1 MISTI
6 KADFVAMGRV
16 LLCVLLL
23 AASVQLC
30 VASTAEGALVV
41 AELSDHVNAPVVTES
56 AKKQAQSIVA
66 QAKVQAAA
74 IKAKADGVMEQADGM
89 KQKIEEAQ
97 AEIQKQKRTLKVE
110 TKATKQALTQATQT
124 AAQAQTDGAVAA
136 KASQD
141 AQVVQK
147 RVVQKAA
154 ETKKEEKKT
163 LGKLEATKV
172 MAAAKAAEQME
183 SATAQTID
191 ASQAKADAT
200 TQMKEATAAK
210 EALSAEIVK
219 VNAAHQRNK
228 DLENKL
234 NDETKKE
241 EAKSAEAQKAVGEVQ
256 LAKSKIKLA
265 AKAAI
270 KAAVDKAAAIA
281 HSEQDKLIQQQA
293 QEREKQGTMSAQSLA
308 QEAKVAAQATLA
320 QQEMAKAK
328 QMMAAA
334 KAKSGEKAP
343 GSEKASSQEQ
353 GNVGESTTV
362 WDDNVDTTNTLLEK
376 MYKTIPYKA
385 QCGALADDA
394 TNIESRAKMSFGACT
409 VRCTAEFKC
418 KSFEYDHAKGHCSI
432 SPRQLLTKTSAGAA
446 LACATKKVLVTS
458 SMQLPSKPD
467 VFTKRESASSAQEV
481 QKEAKVDAKVDV
493 QKAKARVK
501 GQVTSLTQKGEELES
516 QKIDAETKEKVEEAN
531 AVNQIHQ
538 ADKLKT
544 EIKQEATVKKAVVE
558 DKKQSQQKLAASQR
572 EVHQLRK
579 QLAESQT
586 ETESTKVS
594 LNKLK
599 APETAPE
606 KSAENA
612 PEKAAEKAAENAPE
626 KAPEEAAEKAPEEAA
641 EKAPE
646 EAAEKAAENAPE
658 KAPEKAAPQLET
670 KAERWQLEALE
681 SALMEVQAK
690 IKKLKAKTSEISR
703 GAVACQVMVPKLE
716 ARLKDE
722 GASAEKAA
730 EKEKKEL
737 EKLTAAFDGLDAE
750 EKAANAQRQVMIL
763 KADEEKKMNIA
774 LEEQLHQ
781 LQGNELALSKDL
793 KLAHD
798 AANEHADKVAKYN
811 AQSDDIRKVNSEL
824 SKKAKMK
831 DVCEKVGADDIKK
844 CKQQSATKCKN
855 LEKRVN
861 KKHEA
866 YKLGGAAYRMCAA
879 ELNAAQGQAGE
890 MREMIAKSET
900 ILTDHASKLEMST
913 AAMKESVLSE
923 LTPKIT
929 KQARDT
935 CDKKLERA
943 IAKVANKRPISRKCQ
958 VCAKLDPKIQVS
970 LGVQCGDC

>member
-1 MISTI
+1 MG

-41 AELSDHVNAPVVTES
+41 TELSDHVNAPVVTES
-56 AKKQAQSIVA
+56 AKKQAQTIVA
-66 QAKVQAAA
+66 QAKAQAAA

-147 RVVQKAA
+147 TVVQQAA
-154 ETKKEEKKT
+154 KTKKEEKKT

-200 TQMKEATAAK
+200 TQMKEAKAAK

-334 KAKSGEKAP
+334 KAKSGEEEAS
-343 GSEKASSQEQ
+343 GSDSKHKSDKSPASKKASSQEQ

-376 MYKTIPYKA
+376 MYKSIPYKA

-409 VRCTAEFKC
+409 VRCTSEFKC

-481 QKEAKVDAKVDV
+481 QKEAKLDAKLDV
-493 QKAKARVK
+493 QKTKARVK
-501 GQVTSLTQKGEELES
+501 GQVTSLTQKGEELEA

-531 AVNQIHQ
+531 ASKQIHQ
-538 ADKLKT
+538 ANKLKT
-544 EIKQEATVKKAVVE
+544 ELKQQDTVTQEEAIEKTQSRQALESSDDKVRHLQTQLAEAQSESKADETALQKQERIKKVQDNSLKLQIVKGQNALSVAEVELENLQASATKISKGSLDCDGYIHHLTELNRNMDHRVDQANAEAPQGPSPYETKIALMKVKLEKRKVGTKDAIE
-558 DKKQSQQKLAASQR
+558 DFQRIKKMIAKHQDAQKILKQKLAEGHDTGEKLAMGMRVR
-572 EVHQLRK
+572 E
-579 QLAESQT
+579 S
-586 ETESTKVS
+586 
-594 LNKLK
+594 
-599 APETAPE
+599 
-606 KSAENA
+606 
-612 PEKAAEKAAENAPE
+612 AAEKHP
-626 KAPEEAAEKAPEEAA
+626 
-641 EKAPE
+641 
-646 EAAEKAAENAPE
+646 
-658 KAPEKAAPQLET
+658 
-670 KAERWQLEALE
+670 
-681 SALMEVQAK
+681 
-690 IKKLKAKTSEISR
+690 
-703 GAVACQVMVPKLE
+703 G
-716 ARLKDE
+716 
-722 GASAEKAA
+722 
-730 EKEKKEL
+730 EL
-737 EKLTAAFDGLDAE
+737 EKLGATVKNLLIMKLQLQAKADSVPGCERKRVLNTRQCKITTKNTETEIQNKLDSYHSKASITE
-750 EKAANAQRQVMIL
+750 RGRQQCQKASAKAASESKQLEVASVRASEKIRSSGANMKLKL
-763 KADEEKKMNIA
+763 KAATDSFTSHTSDSIRASEKERCNQIINGQVK
-774 LEEQLHQ
+774 
-781 LQGNELALSKDL
+781 
-793 KLAHD
+793 KLTAPK
-798 AANEHADKVAKYN
+798 KV
-811 AQSDDIRKVNSEL
+811 
-824 SKKAKMK
+824 SKK
-831 DVCEKVGADDIKK
+831 
-844 CKQQSATKCKN
+844 
-855 LEKRVN
+855 
-861 KKHEA
+861 
-866 YKLGGAAYRMCAA
+866 CAA
-879 ELNAAQGQAGE
+879 CARLKPKQ
-890 MREMIAKSET
+890 KST
-900 ILTDHASKLEMST
+900 LEVDCS
-913 AAMKESVLSE
+913 S
-923 LTPKIT
+923 
-929 KQARDT
+929 
-935 CDKKLERA
+935 C
-943 IAKVANKRPISRKCQ
+943 KR
-958 VCAKLDPKIQVS
+958 L
-970 LGVQCGDC
+970 

>member
-1 MISTI
+1 MG

-30 VASTAEGALVV
+30 VASTAEGTLVV
-41 AELSDHVNAPVVTES
+41 TELSDHVNAPVVTES
-56 AKKQAQSIVA
+56 AKKQAQTIVA
-66 QAKVQAAA
+66 QAKAQAAA

-147 RVVQKAA
+147 TVVQQAA
-154 ETKKEEKKT
+154 KTKKEEKKT

-200 TQMKEATAAK
+200 TQMKEAKAAK

-334 KAKSGEKAP
+334 KVKSGEEEAS
-343 GSEKASSQEQ
+343 GSDSKHKSDKSPASKKASSQEQ

-376 MYKTIPYKA
+376 MYKSIPYKA

-409 VRCTAEFKC
+409 VRCTSEFKC

-481 QKEAKVDAKVDV
+481 QKEAKVDAKLDV
-493 QKAKARVK
+493 QKTKARVK
-501 GQVTSLTQKGEELES
+501 GQVTSLTQKGEELEA

-531 AVNQIHQ
+531 ASKQIHQ
-538 ADKLKT
+538 ANKLKT
-544 EIKQEATVKKAVVE
+544 ELKQQDTVTQEEAIEKTQSRQALESSDDKVRHLKTQLAEAQSESKADETALQKQERIKKVQDNSLKLQIVKGQNALSVAEVELENLQASATKISKGSLDCDGYIHHLTELNRNMDHRVDQANAEAPQGPSPYATKIALMKVKLEKRKVGTKDAIE
-558 DKKQSQQKLAASQR
+558 DFQRIKKMIAKHQDAQKILKQKLAEGHDTGEKLAMGMRVR
-572 EVHQLRK
+572 E
-579 QLAESQT
+579 S
-586 ETESTKVS
+586 
-594 LNKLK
+594 
-599 APETAPE
+599 
-606 KSAENA
+606 
-612 PEKAAEKAAENAPE
+612 AAEKHP
-626 KAPEEAAEKAPEEAA
+626 
-641 EKAPE
+641 
-646 EAAEKAAENAPE
+646 
-658 KAPEKAAPQLET
+658 
-670 KAERWQLEALE
+670 
-681 SALMEVQAK
+681 
-690 IKKLKAKTSEISR
+690 
-703 GAVACQVMVPKLE
+703 G
-716 ARLKDE
+716 
-722 GASAEKAA
+722 
-730 EKEKKEL
+730 EL
-737 EKLTAAFDGLDAE
+737 EKLTATVKSLLILKLQLQAKADSVRGCERKRVLNNRQCQITTKNTETEIQNKLDSYVA
-750 EKAANAQRQVMIL
+750 KAAITERGRQECQKALAIASSESKELKTVSERASEKIRSSGANMKLKL
-763 KADEEKKMNIA
+763 KAATESFTSHTSSEIRASEKERCNQIINGQVK
-774 LEEQLHQ
+774 
-781 LQGNELALSKDL
+781 
-793 KLAHD
+793 KLTAP
-798 AANEHADKVAKYN
+798 KRV
-811 AQSDDIRKVNSEL
+811 
-824 SKKAKMK
+824 SKK
-831 DVCEKVGADDIKK
+831 
-844 CKQQSATKCKN
+844 
-855 LEKRVN
+855 
-861 KKHEA
+861 
-866 YKLGGAAYRMCAA
+866 CAA
-879 ELNAAQGQAGE
+879 CARLKPQQ
-890 MREMIAKSET
+890 KST
-900 ILTDHASKLEMST
+900 LQVDCSSCRKL
-913 AAMKESVLSE
+913 
-923 LTPKIT
+923 
-929 KQARDT
+929 
-935 CDKKLERA
+935 
-943 IAKVANKRPISRKCQ
+943 
-958 VCAKLDPKIQVS
+958 
-970 LGVQCGDC
+970 